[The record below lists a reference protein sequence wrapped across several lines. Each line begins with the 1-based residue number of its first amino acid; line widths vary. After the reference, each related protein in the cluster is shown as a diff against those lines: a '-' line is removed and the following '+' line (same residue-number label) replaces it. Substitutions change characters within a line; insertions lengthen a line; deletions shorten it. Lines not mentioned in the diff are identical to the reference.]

1 MKIIFYRNIQHNIQT
16 IYNVIYKKLLVF
28 IQVAFHLNRIRF
40 DTVSVFNP
48 CNVLIDIS
56 LMFYLAW
63 HLHHLYMHLPSDNS
77 C

>member
-1 MKIIFYRNIQHNIQT
+1 MKIIFYRNIQHNIQI

-28 IQVAFHLNRIRF
+28 IQVAFHLNRIEF

-56 LMFYLAW
+56 LMSYPAW